1 VTLDADLVMDG
12 VLSSFHK
19 STFVVES

>member
-1 VTLDADLVMDG
+1 MKYNQF

-19 STFVVES
+19 SWYET